1 MNLGVHTVL
10 RDFSEVTKKACE
22 DKLKM
27 LFREKKAL
35 LPVKLKSLNDMQKWQ
50 IIRSH
55 MDGRFVKLQAH
66 LVAAGRTQNGM
77 LYSDYSSPAAKMRSV
92 VTCLKLAAVNN
103 WDCIKGDISGAFL
116 CAKIDENEE
125 VFLQLDRKMT
135 ELAVGWMP
143 EL

>member
-55 MDGRFVKLQAH
+55 MDGRFV
-66 LVAAGRTQNGM
+66 
-77 LYSDYSSPAAKMRSV
+77 
-92 VTCLKLAAVNN
+92 
-103 WDCIKGDISGAFL
+103 
-116 CAKIDENEE
+116 
-125 VFLQLDRKMT
+125 
-135 ELAVGWMP
+135 
-143 EL
+143 